1 MRKHIFTL
9 KKQYLD
15 SAACS
20 NVLNVKKSTGNI
32 RIGKGTAALALDG
45 LGS

>member
-1 MRKHIFTL
+1 MRKHTFTL

-20 NVLNVKKSTGNI
+20 NVLNVKKVLEI
-32 RIGKGTAALALDG
+32 QELGKALQV
-45 LGS
+45 SP